1 VIVRLNRSGRFGVL
15 MDIPVRARAMKRDHQ
30 MLNETFMRAVVEEK
44 ARRRDEIAN
53 VHHLRLSAPALR
65 RRPVRRRRFSFSRPS
80 WAWRSWRRA
89 VKRRELRP
97 GIPDPH
103 PALRRMRDDVF
114 AP

>member
-1 VIVRLNRSGRFGVL
+1 
-15 MDIPVRARAMKRDHQ
+15 MDIPVRDRAMKRNRQ
-30 MLNETFMRAVVEEK
+30 MINESYMRAVVAEK

-53 VHHLRLSAPALR
+53 VHRLRLAEPGPASTPR
-65 RRPVRRRRFSFSRPS
+65 RGHRRRFSFRRPA

-89 VKRRELRP
+89 VKRRALRP

-103 PALRRMRDDVF
+103 PSLRRMRDDVF